1 MEERMIRYR
10 IFRVLLGG
18 LYKFWYNPKVYGK
31 ENIPNDGPVI
41 IAGNHIHIM
50 DQCNVIISTKRCIH
64 YMAKKEYF
72 DNKKVAW
79 FFKSAHCIPVD
90 RSKHDDAAKV
100 AGIEVLNKKEALGIF
115 PEGTRNGLKEERI
128 KDLYEKYFKEELS
141 YDEFSKKIKN
151 NKTSHVN
158 YLEEMKENKIIT
170 EEEFL
175 DNIFISDE
183 FLKDLINSHRI
194 TREEYYEH
202 SLLPFKYGTVSMAHK
217 TNAKIVP
224 YAITGDYKFRSKNL
238 VVKIGEPITVTDD
251 YEESNKKLR
260 EAIKKLMK

>member
-10 IFRVLLGG
+10 IFRVVLGG

-100 AGIEVLNKKEALGIF
+100 AGLEVLNKKEALGIF
-115 PEGTRNGLKEERI
+115 PEGTINRTDDI
-128 KDLYEKYFKEELS
+128 IMPFKIGAVKACHDTNTKLVP
-141 YDEFSKKIKN
+141 F
-151 NKTSHVN
+151 
-158 YLEEMKENKIIT
+158 IIT
-170 EEEFL
+170 GKYRLFRKG
-175 DNIFISDE
+175 IKVE
-183 FLKDLINSHRI
+183 FLKPIKIGDDLTKEN
-194 TREEYYEH
+194 EK
-202 SLLPFKYGTVSMAHK
+202 FM
-217 TNAKIVP
+217 KIV
-224 YAITGDYKFRSKNL
+224 SKKL
-238 VVKIGEPITVTDD
+238 
-251 YEESNKKLR
+251 EESKH
-260 EAIKKLMK
+260 E